1 MGDRLVPAPRSVSAS
16 TAMPPPHRTL
26 TQVVLVPVSLAVAF
40 EGLAWLTGTVWLH
53 VLAAV
58 SGAVVVAALLQS
70 PRITGLVVT
79 VEHPTATTV
88 GQAATHRFTV
98 TNVGSRT
105 SSMAQLRDHTH
116 GVADVVL
123 LLPALAPRG
132 SATVDVIRS
141 ATDRGVTPGHALT
154 VSSSAPYGVVLAT
167 SKSAVAVP
175 LVVRPALVP
184 VPVVNPR
191 EPDDERASRASVRRD
206 GPTVRG
212 LREWRNGDDARQV
225 HWRASARRG
234 QLVVLEREAPRR
246 PTLNLLAITGS
257 DRPSWEHSVRV
268 LASLAVQGVRAGH
281 EVNLFADQ
289 PVFDAL
295 LSATVESALDG
306 CAVIDPAGWPKPDLV
321 ERAARVAG
329 AGGQVH
335 VVAHGVRADAW
346 PRLSAAFAPY
356 GVDVVDVS
364 SLPGPR

>member
-1 MGDRLVPAPRSVSAS
+1 MPASRSVSAS
-16 TAMPPPHRTL
+16 TEMPSPNRTL
-26 TQVVLVPVSLAVAF
+26 TQVLLVPASLAVAL

-58 SGAVVVAALLQS
+58 SAAVVVASLLQS
-70 PRITGLVVT
+70 PRISGLVVT

-88 GQAATHRFTV
+88 GQTASHRFTV
-98 TNVGSRT
+98 TNVGSRRT
-105 SSMAQLRDHTH
+105 SLAHLRDHTH
-116 GVADVVL
+116 GVADVVVL
-123 LLPALAPRG
+123 VPALAPRE
-132 SATVDVIRS
+132 SATVSVVRT

-154 VSSSAPYGVVLAT
+154 VSSSSPFGVVLVT
-167 SKSAVAVP
+167 SNSAVAVP

-191 EPDDERASRASVRRD
+191 EPDDERSSRASVRRD

-246 PTLNLLAITGS
+246 PTLNLLAITAS
-257 DRPSWEHSVRV
+257 DRPTWERSVRV

-281 EVNLFADQ
+281 DVNLFADQ
-289 PVFDAL
+289 PVFDAV
-295 LSATVESALDG
+295 LSATVDSSLDG
-306 CAVIDPAGWPKPDLV
+306 CAAIEPAGWPKPDLV
-321 ERAARVAG
+321 ERAAQVAG

-335 VVAHGVRADAW
+335 VVAHGMRAEAW
-346 PRLSAAFAPY
+346 PRLAAAFSPY
-356 GVDVVDVS
+356 GVDVVDVT

>member
-1 MGDRLVPAPRSVSAS
+1 
-16 TAMPPPHRTL
+16 MPSPDRTL
-26 TQVVLVPVSLAVAF
+26 TQVILVPASLAMAF

-70 PRITGLVVT
+70 PRITGLVIT
-79 VEHPTATTV
+79 VEHPTAVTV
-88 GQAATHRFTV
+88 GQASTHRFTV
-98 TNVGSRT
+98 TNTGSRT
-105 SSMAQLRDHTH
+105 TSTAHLRDHTH
-116 GVADVVL
+116 GMADVVVL
-123 LLPALAPRG
+123 VPALAPRE
-132 SATVDVIRS
+132 SASIDVVRT

-184 VPVVNPR
+184 VPVVNLR

-212 LREWRNGDDARQV
+212 LREWRSGDDARQV

-234 QLVVLEREAPRR
+234 QLVVLEHEAPRR
-246 PTLNLLAITGS
+246 PTLNLLAITAS
-257 DRPSWEHSVRV
+257 DRPIWEHSVRV

-281 EVNLFADQ
+281 DVNLFADQ
-289 PVFDAL
+289 PVFDTL

-306 CAVIDPAGWPKPDLV
+306 CATIEPAGWPKPDLV
-321 ERAARVAG
+321 ERAAQVAG

-335 VVAHGVRADAW
+335 VVAHGMRAEAW
-346 PRLSAAFAPY
+346 PRLVAAFARY
-356 GVDVVDVS
+356 GVDLVDVT
-364 SLPGPR
+364 SLPAPR